1 MLWGFRRVQ
10 WYAGIGASWKNVI
23 VEIRIDMSLKDRE
36 GSWLINRNEEAI
48 PGEEDTSATAETEW
62 KIKAEG

>member
-1 MLWGFRRVQ
+1 M
-10 WYAGIGASWKNVI
+10 
-23 VEIRIDMSLKDRE
+23 EIRIDMSLKDRE

-48 PGEEDTSATAETEW
+48 PGEEDTSATVETEW

>member
-1 MLWGFRRVQ
+1 M
-10 WYAGIGASWKNVI
+10 
-23 VEIRIDMSLKDRE
+23 EIRIDMSLKDRE